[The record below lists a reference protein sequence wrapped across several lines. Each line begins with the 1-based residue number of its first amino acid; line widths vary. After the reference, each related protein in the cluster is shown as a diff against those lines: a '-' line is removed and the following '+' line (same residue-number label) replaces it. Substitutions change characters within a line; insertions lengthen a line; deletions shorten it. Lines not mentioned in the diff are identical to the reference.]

1 MALDRRKETILKEV
15 VFRYITT
22 GTPVGSA
29 TICENLNLSISPA
42 TIRNE
47 LSKLEEMGYLYH
59 PHTSAG
65 RVPTTMGYRYYVDSL
80 AGRTRLR
87 KEEKEA
93 VLALFSAKSRE
104 MERTLQE
111 ATDLLSRIT
120 HSLAM
125 VIAPPLRRSTLK
137 HVDLVPLNERLVLLV
152 IITNTGRVE
161 KELLEMEEP
170 MPHETLR
177 KAQNYLNRRL
187 RDRTFEEL
195 EGLDPGSSRLPAQV
209 HPLIN
214 RIYREI
220 KDMLTREESEGVFI
234 MGKANLVRAHEKKE
248 DIERIEQLM
257 EALEQQCFILSL
269 VREVVNEK
277 QLLVR
282 IGSENLLEELKGFS
296 LVATPY
302 TVDEDQL
309 GTIGVLGPVRM
320 DYARIIPA
328 VDFLARSLSKSLQ
341 MLRG

>member
-1 MALDRRKETILKEV
+1 LDRRKATILKEV
-15 VFRYITT
+15 VFRYITM
-22 GTPVGSA
+22 GAPVGSA
-29 TICENLNLSISPA
+29 TLCESLNLGISPA

-65 RVPTTMGYRYYVDSL
+65 RIPTTMGYRYYVDSL
-80 AGRTRLR
+80 SGRTRLR

-111 ATDLLSRIT
+111 ATDLLSRLT
-120 HSLAM
+120 QSLAM
-125 VIAPPLRRSTLK
+125 VITPPLRRSTLK
-137 HVDLVPLNERLVLLV
+137 HVDLVPMNERVVLLV

-170 MPHETLR
+170 LAENLLR

-187 RDRTFEEL
+187 RDRNFEEL
-195 EGLDPGSSRLPAQV
+195 ERIDPGQSSLPSQV
-209 HPLIN
+209 HPLLN
-214 RIYREI
+214 RIHEVI
-220 KDMLTREESEGVFI
+220 KEMLTREESEGVFI
-234 MGKANLVRAHEKKE
+234 MGKANLVKAHEKE

-269 VREVVNEK
+269 VREVVSEK

-282 IGSENLLEELKGFS
+282 IGTENLLEELRGFS

-302 TVDEDQL
+302 TVGEDQL
-309 GTIGVLGPVRM
+309 GTIGILGPVRM
-320 DYARIIPA
+320 DYARIIPT